1 MNLLIRI
8 KEAGK
13 HRLINSLIWNF
24 SGQILPLL
32 AALICM
38 PILVD
43 QLGNERFGFLSI
55 AWVVIGY
62 FSLFDLGLG
71 RAITF
76 IVAKR
81 AAEKQDFDGIV
92 STAFRFLLYVSFCVV
107 LLFILASDLIVKSIL
122 TVSVYLESEAS
133 DAIKILSLGLPFVI
147 MSIGLRGVLEAHQL
161 FKRISFITIPS
172 GILLFVVPAILS
184 YFTSSLVFIFGSL
197 VFIRLVQFILFL
209 IAVNLISKVRFLDG
223 IDKQELKLLLS
234 FGGWMTVTNIVS
246 PIMVNMDRF
255 FIGAKVA
262 VSAVT
267 NYVVPFDLITK
278 ALVLPSA
285 ISGVL
290 FPEFSKLQAAG
301 ETRLAFQLLIKSS
314 ILLAV
319 AFSVPLSIVFI
330 FSYEILSIWISE
342 DFALS
347 SYQVLKILCIGVF
360 FNGIAYLPFAY
371 IQSYGRSDLTAKLHL
386 FEVFMYLPLLM
397 LMIDSNGVIGAA
409 YSWLLRVL
417 FDSLALMILSL
428 RLKWKS

>member
-107 LLFILASDLIVKSIL
+107 LLFIFASDLIVKSIL
-122 TVSVYLESEAS
+122 TVSVDLESEAS
-133 DAIKILSLGLPFVI
+133 DAIKILSLGIPFVI
-147 MSIGLRGVLEAHQL
+147 MSIGLRGILEAFQL
-161 FKRISFITIPS
+161 FKKISFVTIPC
-172 GILLFVVPAILS
+172 GIFLFLLPAVLS
-184 YFTSSLVFIFGSL
+184 YFTNSLVVVFTSLVFVRF
-197 VFIRLVQFILFL
+197 VQFLLF
-209 IAVNLISKVRFLDG
+209 IITVTKISKINFWG
-223 IDKQELKLLLS
+223 NIDRKELKILLS

-255 FIGAKVA
+255 FIGSKVA

-267 NYVVPFDLITK
+267 SYVVPFDFITK

-290 FPEFSKLQAAG
+290 FPEFSRLQASGDTHSAYS
-301 ETRLAFQLLIKSS
+301 LLIKSS
-314 ILLAV
+314 LFLALI
-319 AFSVPLSIVFI
+319 FLIPLSVVFI
-330 FSYEILSIWISE
+330 YSYEILAVWISE
-342 DFALS
+342 EFALS
-347 SYQVLKILCIGVF
+347 SYQLLDILCIGVF
-360 FNGIAYLPFAY
+360 FNGVAYLPFSFV
-371 IQSYGRSDLTAKLHL
+371 QSFGRSDITAKLHIAEL
-386 FEVFMYLPLLM
+386 LLYLPLLYF
-397 LMIDSNGVIGAA
+397 MINHFGVFGAA
-409 YSWLLRVL
+409 YSWVIRV
-417 FDSLALMILSL
+417 FADSVSLGFISYSL
-428 RLKWKS
+428 RKLR